1 MLPKAP
7 PFGIF
12 GSLLEMADSSA
23 LHAVIFRVGTLLCA
37 APAGIV
43 REILPALPATRIPGV
58 ADSVSGLVNVRGSLL
73 TVLDGF
79 RLLGQQRNN
88 EEGALLVLAVRGRTF
103 GLAVGEVRD
112 FVELT
117 PGSVA
122 DQARLPGVDP
132 GVVSAVARRDDE
144 HFILLNLD
152 ALVGPV
158 FGS

>member
-1 MLPKAP
+1 MPKAP

-12 GSLLEMADSSA
+12 GSLLEMADSPA

-58 ADSVSGLVNVRGSLL
+58 ADSISGLVNVRGSLL

-79 RLLGQQRNN
+79 RLLGQSRNGDA
-88 EEGALLVLAVRGRTF
+88 GALLVLSVRGRTV

-112 FVELT
+112 FVELEA
-117 PGSVA
+117 GSVA
-122 DQARLPGVDP
+122 DRTRLPGVDP
-132 GVVSAVARRDDE
+132 AIVSAVARHGDE

-158 FGS
+158 FGT

>member
-12 GSLLEMADSSA
+12 GSLLEMADSPA

-58 ADSVSGLVNVRGSLL
+58 ADSISGLVNVRGSLL

-79 RLLGQQRNN
+79 RLLGQTRNGDA
-88 EEGALLVLAVRGRTF
+88 GALLVLMVRGRTV
-103 GLAVGEVRD
+103 GLAVDEVRD
-112 FVELT
+112 FVELDS
-117 PGSVA
+117 GSVA
-122 DQARLPGVDP
+122 DRTRLPGVDP
-132 GVVSAVARRDDE
+132 AIVSAIARHGDE

-158 FGS
+158 FGT